1 MNSSAGCPASTT
13 AKRNKSPKW
22 GMRQGIGLCWWPRQ
36 RYEGFSSEDP
46 KCLCWEHPPG
56 CPWTHRS
63 DGTQRWPHQAPGT
76 APSKAERKPSTCIS
90 SMLFP
95 KRLLPSGPLAA
106 ISKFLQREPRAVHW
120 KWKKKKE
127 KMTQLRQNETARI
140 KHRCRGL
147 QTSTIRP

>member
-1 MNSSAGCPASTT
+1 MNSSAGCPASST

-76 APSKAERKPSTCIS
+76 APSKAERKHPPA
-90 SMLFP
+90 FP
-95 KRLLPSGPLAA
+95 PCFSPKDYSHLAL
-106 ISKFLQREPRAVHW
+106 SQQSLSFCRENQGLCTGNG
-120 KWKKKKE
+120 KKKE